1 MDKNAYK
8 LATSRIGTLDG
19 EIRLGNELIS
29 LDEGRRMV
37 QNFLGERPRY
47 PIDVALKLKEIG
59 GYFRKNLVDYHKERN

>member
-8 LATSRIGTLDG
+8 LATSQIGLLDG

-29 LDEGRRMV
+29 LGEGRRMV
-37 QNFLGERPRY
+37 QNFLGERPKY

-59 GYFRKNLVDYHKERN
+59 GYFSKRLADYHKERN